1 MVFIMQSQGKKIY
14 FRRVERKHASFYA
27 QGKSYLLDK
36 SSCLLYFN
44 LAMVQKFQKPSE
56 LIFVS
61 IFVLLAL
68 CFFLFI
74 YYIAFQIHS
83 SLDKNDANNQV
94 KYTSHILFVGPR
106 GDADMFN
113 ALFDGANSKA
123 MEYHAVL
130 EKLSPSSV
138 ADERGLDTWLNYASY
153 VDADGVIVFSDNE
166 STLIEQPMNTYGS
179 AIPVVSL
186 INTNPESSQV
196 VFLGTNKYEI
206 GKCFAEEIFSYEEK
220 LQKPVKTI
228 FALVNSEKNVSAAD
242 RILSSIQ
249 EELFKNKQR
258 QRNVLVKEFSSKGIG
273 PVNDEVRNVILNLM
287 ETHGSKLILCF
298 SANDT
303 IMAAQALIDLNATGE
318 IGIIGL
324 YENNETMN
332 YIEKGIVFSVISI
345 DAFSMGMEAMECL
358 FSLINKGHTN
368 NYGSADLIVLRKEE
382 GL

>member
-1 MVFIMQSQGKKIY
+1 
-14 FRRVERKHASFYA
+14 
-27 QGKSYLLDK
+27 
-36 SSCLLYFN
+36 
-44 LAMVQKFQKPSE
+44 MVQKFQKPSE

-166 STLIEQPMNTYGS
+166 SALIEQPMNTYGS

-186 INTNPESSQV
+186 INTNPESSPV

-206 GKCFAEEIFSYEEK
+206 GKCFAKKFFPMK
-220 LQKPVKTI
+220 R
-228 FALVNSEKNVSAAD
+228 NCKN
-242 RILSSIQ
+242 RSIQ
-249 EELFKNKQR
+249 FL
-258 QRNVLVKEFSSKGIG
+258 L
-273 PVNDEVRNVILNLM
+273 L
-287 ETHGSKLILCF
+287 
-298 SANDT
+298 
-303 IMAAQALIDLNATGE
+303 
-318 IGIIGL
+318 
-324 YENNETMN
+324 
-332 YIEKGIVFSVISI
+332 
-345 DAFSMGMEAMECL
+345 
-358 FSLINKGHTN
+358 
-368 NYGSADLIVLRKEE
+368 
-382 GL
+382 